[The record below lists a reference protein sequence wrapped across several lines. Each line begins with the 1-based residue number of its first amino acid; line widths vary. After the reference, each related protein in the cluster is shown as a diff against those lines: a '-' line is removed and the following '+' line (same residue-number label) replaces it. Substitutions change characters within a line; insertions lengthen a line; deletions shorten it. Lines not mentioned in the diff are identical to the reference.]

1 MNYQCPGV
9 RNGLFYY
16 LLMQERLQKILSQA
30 GITSRRAAEDLIVSG
45 RVAVNGCTVTVLGTK
60 ADPEIDRITLDGK
73 PVTIQTRKIY
83 ILLNKPAGYVTT
95 MSDPEGRPIV
105 TDIIKEIPERL
116 FPVGRLDFNT
126 EGLLLLT
133 NDGDWANRLAHP
145 SHEVVKEYRVKVRGN
160 INSEVLEKLANGVKL
175 EDGWTAPAKVE
186 LLKTLAKNSWLSI
199 SIHEGRYRQ
208 VRRMCEAV
216 GLLVARL
223 TRTRY
228 GNLEIGSLKPGEFR
242 HLTPTE
248 ITELLNSSP
257 LEQQIKKRQQKNLHS
272 RRNHVK

>member
-1 MNYQCPGV
+1 
-9 RNGLFYY
+9 
-16 LLMQERLQKILSQA
+16 MQERLQKILSRA
-30 GITSRRAAEDLIVSG
+30 GIASRRAAEDLITSG
-45 RVAVNGCTVTVLGTK
+45 RVAVNGNTITALGSK
-60 ADPEIDRITLDGK
+60 ADPVNDSITLDGK

-95 MSDPEGRPIV
+95 MSDPDGRPIV
-105 TDIIKEIPERL
+105 TDIIKDIPERV

-145 SHEVVKEYRVKVRGN
+145 SHEVVKEYRVKVRGE
-160 INSEVLEKLANGVKL
+160 INASVLAKLANGVKL
-175 EDGWTAPAKVE
+175 DDGWTAPARVE

-199 SIHEGRYRQ
+199 AIHEGRYRQ

-223 TRTRY
+223 TRSKY
-228 GNLEIGSLKPGEFR
+228 GNLDLGTLKPGEYR
-242 HLTPTE
+242 HLTQFE
-248 ITELLNSSP
+248 VAELVGSP
-257 LEQQIKKRQQKNLHS
+257 PREQLHKKQLQKSLHK
-272 RRNHVK
+272 RKNDVR